1 MYLFVSAHAT
11 AVAHQSA
18 EGVIMVHLLDVAV
31 AVHHKTVAAKM
42 VLHIEMHDYAA
53 TFIHTCVAAVEEDGG
68 KPVVVVDEIG
78 TVMVVC
84 ICYHVYLY
92 TMFLNFST

>member
-1 MYLFVSAHAT
+1 
-11 AVAHQSA
+11 
-18 EGVIMVHLLDVAV
+18 MVHLLDVAV
-31 AVHHKTVAAKM
+31 A
-42 VLHIEMHDYAA
+42 
-53 TFIHTCVAAVEEDGG
+53 FIHTCVAAVEEDGG